1 MDGLTGAQGLRGS
14 GVQTLDI
21 PATSPIAGKAEAVM
35 QAMLAIGPEFD
46 FLRRDAIAAPM

>member
-1 MDGLTGAQGLRGS
+1 MGATYERADRGS